1 MRILGAA
8 VGNCVHVAGIQ
19 AFLSAART
27 HGHTTVFL
35 GPAVPIRTLLES
47 VKKEVPDI
55 VAVSYRL
62 SPGSAQA
69 VLDELK
75 CALEADPELRK
86 PRYFFGGTP
95 PVAAIARETGVF
107 QAVFDGSEPQ
117 DAIVA
122 ALKGGISS
130 RGSSVPS
137 SDLVTRVEASFPLP
151 LIRHHFGLPDM
162 KETVL
167 GARRIAE
174 SRALDILSIAP
185 DQNAQESFFRRN
197 EMDPKLD
204 GAGGVPIRTR
214 EDLMA
219 IRDATR
225 VGNHPLLRCYSGT
238 RDLVKWADMLKDTI
252 DIAWGAVPLMWY
264 SELDGRS
271 KRPLKEAVAENQ
283 AAIRHYVEMGV
294 PVEVNESHQW
304 ALRKCG
310 DTVELATA
318 YIAAYNARALGV
330 RTYVC
335 QFMFDTPTGISPSMD
350 IAKMAAKQEMV
361 ESLAND
367 TFKVL
372 RMVRSGLASLSS
384 SPQVAKG
391 QMAASVFSAMVLRPH
406 IVHVV
411 GFSEA
416 DHVATAD
423 DVIESCMIARG
434 AVQKALL
441 GLPDP
446 LADPAVAARKVQLI
460 KDAKF
465 LVDAVKRAGHK
476 RPEDPLTDPETLY
489 WAVKDGLL
497 DAPDL
502 TGGAVAKG
510 RITTA
515 ILDGACVAVDRTTG
529 RPVPESER
537 IGALGMTEKDLD
549 MVEM

>member
-19 AFLSAART
+19 AFLSIARAN
-27 HGHTTVFL
+27 GHTTVFL
-35 GPAVPIRTLLES
+35 GPAVPIRTLLDS
-47 VKKEVPDI
+47 VKSETPDI

-69 VLDELK
+69 VLDDLK
-75 CALEADPELRK
+75 GALENDPELRK

-95 PVAAIARETGVF
+95 PAALVARDTGIF
-107 QAVFDGSEPQ
+107 DAVFDGSEPQ
-117 DAIVA
+117 DAVVA
-122 ALKGGISS
+122 ALKGGVVGRTS
-130 RGSSVPS
+130 GVPS
-137 SDLVTRVEASFPLP
+137 SDLVTRVDASFPAP
-151 LIRHHFGLPDM
+151 LVRHHFGLPDM

-185 DQNAQESFFRRN
+185 DQNAQESFFRRH
-197 EMDPKLD
+197 EMDPRLD
-204 GAGGVPIRTR
+204 GAGGAPIRTA
-214 EDLMA
+214 EDLMT
-219 IRDATR
+219 IRDVTR

-238 RDLVKWADMLKDTI
+238 RDLTKWADMLKDTI

-271 KRPLKEAVAENQ
+271 KRPLREAIVENQ
-283 AAIRHYVEMGV
+283 AAIRHYAEAGV

-304 ALRKCG
+304 ALRRCG
-310 DTVELATA
+310 DTIELATA
-318 YIAAYNARALGV
+318 YIAAYNARALGA

-335 QFMFDTPTGISPSMD
+335 QFMFDTPNGISPSMD
-350 IAKMAAKQEMV
+350 MAKMAAKLEMV

-367 TFKVL
+367 KFKVL
-372 RMVRSGLASLSS
+372 RMVRSGLASLST

-391 QMAASVFSAMVLRPH
+391 QMAASVYSAMALRPH

-416 DHVATAD
+416 DHAATAE

-446 LADPAVAARKVQLI
+446 LADPAVAARKSQL
-460 KDAKF
+460 AKEARF

-476 RPEDPLTDPETLY
+476 RSEDPLTDPETLY
-489 WAVKDGLL
+489 WSVKDGLL

-502 TGGAVAKG
+502 TGVAVARG
-510 RITTA
+510 RIATA
-515 ILDGACVAVDRTTG
+515 IVDGACVAVDRVTG

>member
-1 MRILGAA
+1 MKILGAA

-19 AFLSAART
+19 AFLSVART

-35 GPAVPIRTLLES
+35 GPAVPMRDLLEG
-47 VKKEVPDI
+47 VKREDPDI

-62 SPGSAQA
+62 SPGSARA
-69 VLDELK
+69 LLEELK
-75 CALEADPELRK
+75 GALETDPGLHK

-95 PVAAIARETGVF
+95 PAAKVAVEMGF
-107 QAVFDGSEPQ
+107 FDAVFDGSEPQ

-122 ALKGGISS
+122 ALKGGGTNKAS
-130 RGSSVPS
+130 GVPS
-137 SDLVTRVEASFPLP
+137 SDLLTRAEASFPVP

-162 KETVL
+162 KETIL

-174 SRALDILSIAP
+174 SKTLDILSIAP
-185 DQNAQESFFRRN
+185 DQNAQESFFRQH
-197 EMDPKLD
+197 EMDRKLD
-204 GAGGVPIRTR
+204 GSGGAPIRTE
-214 EDLMA
+214 EDLRA

-225 VGNHPLLRCYSGT
+225 TGNHPLLRCYSGT
-238 RDLVKWADMLKDTI
+238 RDLVRWADMLKGTI

-271 KRPLKEAVAENQ
+271 KRPLKDAIAENQ
-283 AAIRHYVEMGV
+283 AAIRHYAEMDV

-304 ALRKCG
+304 ALRRCG
-310 DTVELATA
+310 DTIELATA

-335 QFMFDTPTGISPSMD
+335 QFMFDTPRGISPSMD
-350 IAKMAAKQEMV
+350 IAKMSAKLELV
-361 ESLAND
+361 ESLSNH

-372 RMVRSGLASLSS
+372 RMVRSGLASLSTA
-384 SPQVAKG
+384 PDVAKG
-391 QMAASVFSAMVLRPH
+391 QMAASVCFAMALKPH

-423 DVIESCMIARG
+423 EVVESCAIARG

-441 GLPDP
+441 GVPDP
-446 LADPAVAARKVQLI
+446 LADPAVAARKAHLL
-460 KDAKF
+460 KETRF
-465 LVDAVKRAGHK
+465 LVDAVKRAGH
-476 RPEDPLTDPETLY
+476 RRSEDPLADPETLH

-502 TGGAVAKG
+502 TGAGVAQG
-510 RITTA
+510 RIVTE
-515 ILDGACVAVDRTTG
+515 IVDGACVAVDRGTG
-529 RPVPESER
+529 RPVPEKER
-537 IGALGMTEKDLD
+537 VGALGIAEKDLD
-549 MVEM
+549 LAEI